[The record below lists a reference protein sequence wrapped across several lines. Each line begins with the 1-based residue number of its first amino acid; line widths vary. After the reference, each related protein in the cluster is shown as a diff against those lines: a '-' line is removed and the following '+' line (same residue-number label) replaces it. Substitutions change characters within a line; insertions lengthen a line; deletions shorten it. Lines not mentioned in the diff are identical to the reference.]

1 MARWLY
7 ASAAL
12 AATTASKTLETD
24 AAIALHQ
31 PRSHSTATAENVNAA
46 EQDFYTES
54 ATAWNVSTSMS
65 IASTLQISA
74 PSAELFGES
83 ATAWNTPI
91 NMQTEY
97 SALVAQASQSY
108 AKMSAL
114 GIHYATPKYLENAIP
129 QLGTDYYTIRPSEY
143 DLRQSELL
151 TGVSNVFNLDT
162 PEHIPSP
169 IFNIASYKL
178 TDLPAYPIYAG
189 GMFSVHMPANK
200 PAPANLAWG
209 PGESLYAQPDLPYTV
224 QPPLIPG
231 APVLEPDI
239 RETYISMNS
248 VNVVALPGNEPL
260 AVADVKLDL
269 DKKSAAWKCSFTV
282 LNSASAALIE
292 PTAAGQKEVAI
303 TINGWRWECFIDS
316 VPESKSFSGDTLNH
330 RYTASGY
337 SRSQYLGNPYAPL
350 RSASAAST
358 TAVQAITDE
367 LFGTGFTLDWDTA
380 KIPDWTMSSS
390 AFSYQGLT
398 PLQVITKMATAV
410 GAIVQPGMNANT
422 ITVRPEY
429 YPLPWDLASS
439 TPDHSI
445 SEHQIE
451 TFDKTRVYNKLINA
465 VVVSGEQD
473 VSGAVSLTVTRA
485 GTAGDTFGD
494 DVSDAWLTSF
504 DANKS
509 RGAQAIAASGVRMR
523 YTLSTAVPESIST
536 EPGIIL
542 PGQTVA
548 VIYDDTAQS
557 FRAYVDSVS
566 ISAPGNGLA
575 DVTQTVVLDRPI
587 EWEA

>member
-1 MARWLY
+1 MTIRLRVSAGLPVVAPDVSCVASAATAVHQPRSNQTGARVAVAVAKLSFVSEAATAWDTLQTHNRSVVMSVPI

-12 AATTASKTLETD
+12 NHGS
-24 AAIALHQ
+24 AL
-31 PRSHSTATAENVNAA
+31 PFLRPV
-46 EQDFYTES
+46 
-54 ATAWNVSTSMS
+54 
-65 IASTLQISA
+65 
-74 PSAELFGES
+74 P
-83 ATAWNTPI
+83 
-91 NMQTEY
+91 MQTEG
-97 SALVAQASQSY
+97 SLSVAEASVNLNHGGSF
-108 AKMSAL
+108 AVHMPVAHSVET
-114 GIHYATPKYLENAIP
+114 ITT
-129 QLGTDYYTIRPSEY
+129 QLGTDRYTIRVNEY
-143 DLRQSELL
+143 DLRQGELL
-151 TGVSNVFNLDT
+151 TGVSGVFNLDT

-169 IFNIASYKL
+169 IFKIASYKL

-189 GMFSVHMPANK
+189 GIVNVHQ
-200 PAPANLAWG
+200 APDKSTPTNTRWG
-209 PGESLYAQPDLPYTV
+209 VGESLYHQPDLPYKV
-224 QPPLIPG
+224 DPPLIPG

-239 RETYISMNS
+239 RETYITMNS

-260 AVADVKLDL
+260 AVVDVKLDL
-269 DKKSAAWKCSFTV
+269 DKKSAAWKCSFSV

-350 RSASAAST
+350 RSASAATT
-358 TAVQAITDE
+358 TAVQAVTDE

-380 KIPDWTMSSS
+380 RLPDWTLASNS
-390 AFSYQGLT
+390 FSYQGLT
-398 PLQVITKMATAV
+398 PLQVITKMAGAV
-410 GAIVQPGMNANT
+410 GAIVQPGMSTDT

-429 YPLPWDLASS
+429 YPLPWGLSSS
-439 TPDHSI
+439 TQDHSI

-523 YTLSTAVPESIST
+523 YTLSTAVPESITT

-542 PGQTVA
+542 PGQTLA

-575 DVTQTVVLDRPI
+575 NVTQTVVLDRPI

>member
-1 MARWLY
+1 MTRIYATAACGVAQSANVYSSQVATGIHAPALKTAVSVIACASVFASLSSEAAMAW
-7 ASAAL
+7 S
-12 AATTASKTLETD
+12 TPDSMSSS
-24 AAIALHQ
+24 AIA
-31 PRSHSTATAENVNAA
+31 AV
-46 EQDFYTES
+46 
-54 ATAWNVSTSMS
+54 
-65 IASTLQISA
+65 SA
-74 PSAELFGES
+74 PTDSVSYLLAQLWASPVPLQNSSRFNVAAADYSVNTEGRLRVHQAAPHEAEL
-83 ATAWNTPI
+83 
-91 NMQTEY
+91 QT
-97 SALVAQASQSY
+97 
-108 AKMSAL
+108 
-114 GIHYATPKYLENAIP
+114 P
-129 QLGTDYYTIRPSEY
+129 QLGTDVYTIRPSEY

-151 TGVSNVFNLDT
+151 TDVSSAFNLSDG
-162 PEHIPSP
+162 PYIPSP
-169 IFNIASYKL
+169 VVRIASFDL
-178 TDLPAYPIYAG
+178 TDLPAYPIRSGAA
-189 GMFSVHMPANK
+189 FSVHTPPNKFIQPAT
-200 PAPANLAWG
+200 PWG
-209 PGESLYAQPDLPYTV
+209 FGEPRFARPDLPYKV
-224 QPPLIPG
+224 EPPLLPG

-260 AVADVKLDL
+260 AVSDVKLDL
-269 DKKSAAWKCSFTV
+269 DKKSAAWKCSFSV

-337 SRSQYLGNPYAPL
+337 SRSQYLGVPYAPL

-358 TAVQAITDE
+358 TAVQAVTDE
-367 LFGTGFTLDWDTA
+367 LLGTGFALDWNTA
-380 KIPDWTMSSS
+380 RLPDWTMASS

-410 GAIVQPGMNANT
+410 GAIVQPGMSTDT
-422 ITVRPEY
+422 IKVAPEF

-451 TFDKTRVYNKLINA
+451 TFDKTRVFNTLINA
-465 VVVSGEQD
+465 VRVSGEQD
-473 VSGAVSLTVTRA
+473 VSGAVVLDVTRA

-542 PGQTVA
+542 PGQTLA

-566 ISAPGNGLA
+566 ISAQGNGLA